1 MDYHPLKFK
10 ILFLNLRLSL
20 KKYQL
25 MNEVLRNY
33 SGIILLLTGIM
44 VGSLIGIFFP
54 QIVNY
59 LKPLGD
65 IFLNLLFVSVVPL
78 VYFAVANSIASV
90 EQGGKFGK
98 IIFAMIVTFLLFI
111 LIAALFTIA
120 VVYFFPT
127 EALPSSGNNLLENS
141 VEETWGNRIVGFF
154 TVGEFSQLFSRQ
166 NMLALLIFAFLTGT
180 AARKAGEVGAVF
192 RNFLASGYEVMKEL
206 LLLVM
211 KAAPIG
217 LGAYFAFQVAT
228 IGPQLFGFYAKP
240 LGLYYVSGVVY
251 FLVFFTLYAFVAK
264 GKIGVRQFWTNNIYP
279 SLTAISTCS
288 SFATMPANLQ
298 AAAKIGVPDAI
309 ANIVIPIGSTLH
321 KNGSSMSSIIKI
333 YVAFLIIGKDFFDPM
348 NLLLALGI
356 TVFVSIVAGGI
367 PNGGYIGE
375 MLMISVYQL
384 PVEAIPA
391 VMIIGT
397 LVDPLATV
405 LNSTGDTVAAMFV
418 TKLSGEKFEE
428 PKEFA
433 P

>member
-1 MDYHPLKFK
+1 MK
-10 ILFLNLRLSL
+10 
-20 KKYQL
+20 QL
-25 MNEVLRNY
+25 IKNY
-33 SGIILLLTGIM
+33 SGILLLLIGIFA
-44 VGSLIGIFFP
+44 GSLIGIFFP
-54 QIVNY
+54 KAVDY

-78 VYFAVANSIASV
+78 VFFAVSNSIASLE
-90 EQGGKFGK
+90 EQSKFGK
-98 IIFAMIVTFLLFI
+98 IIFSMIFTFLLFI
-111 LIAALFTIA
+111 IIAALFTICA
-120 VVYFFPT
+120 VYFFPT
-127 EALPSSGNNLLENS
+127 EALPSTSKEILETGNDS
-141 VEETWGNRIVGFF
+141 TWGDRIVSFF
-154 TVGEFSQLFSRQ
+154 TVGEFTELFSRK

-180 AARKAGEVGAVF
+180 AARKTGEAGKHF
-192 RNFLASGYEVMKEL
+192 TLFLASGYEVMKEL

-217 LGAYFAFQVAT
+217 LGAYFAYQVAT
-228 IGPQLFGFYAKP
+228 VGPQLFGFYAKP
-240 LGLYYVSGVVY
+240 LGLYYAAGVVY
-251 FLVFFTLYAFVAK
+251 FLVFFSIYAFAAK
-264 GKIGVRQFWTNNIYP
+264 GKDGVKIFWKNNIYP

-298 AAAKIGVPDAI
+298 AAARIGVPDAI

-333 YVAFLIIGKDFFDPM
+333 YVAFLIIGRDFFDPM

-356 TVFVSIVAGGI
+356 TIFVSIVAGGI

-418 TKLSGEKFEE
+418 TKISGEKFQE

-433 P
+433 V

>member
-1 MDYHPLKFK
+1 MK
-10 ILFLNLRLSL
+10 
-20 KKYQL
+20 QL
-25 MNEVLRNY
+25 IKNY
-33 SGIILLLTGIM
+33 SGIILLIIGITA
-44 VGSLIGIFFP
+44 GSFIGIFFP
-54 QIVNY
+54 KAVNF

-78 VYFAVANSIASV
+78 VFFAVSNSIASLE
-90 EQGGKFGK
+90 EQSKFGK
-98 IIFAMIVTFLLFI
+98 IIFSMIFTFLLFI
-111 LIAALFTIA
+111 IIAALFTITA
-120 VVYFFPT
+120 VYFFPT
-127 EALPSSGNNLLENS
+127 EALPSTSKEILETGNNA
-141 VEETWGNRIVGFF
+141 TWGDRIVSFF
-154 TVGEFSQLFSRQ
+154 TVGEFTELFSRK

-180 AARKAGEVGAVF
+180 AARKTGDAGKHF
-192 RNFLASGYEVMKEL
+192 TLFLASGYEVMKEL

-217 LGAYFAFQVAT
+217 LGAYFAYQVAT
-228 IGPQLFGFYAKP
+228 VGPQLFGFYAKP
-240 LGLYYVSGVVY
+240 LGLYYAAGVVY
-251 FLVFFTLYAFVAK
+251 FLVFFSIYAFAAK
-264 GKIGVRQFWTNNIYP
+264 GKNGVKIFWKNNIYP

-298 AAAKIGVPDAI
+298 AAARIGVPDAI

-333 YVAFLIIGKDFFDPM
+333 YVAFLIIGRDFFDPM

-356 TVFVSIVAGGI
+356 TIFVSIVAGGI

-418 TKLSGEKFEE
+418 TKISGEKFQE

-433 P
+433 V

>member
-1 MDYHPLKFK
+1 M
-10 ILFLNLRLSL
+10 N
-20 KKYQL
+20 QL
-25 MNEVLRNY
+25 IKNY
-33 SGIILLLTGIM
+33 SGIILLIIGITA
-44 VGSLIGIFFP
+44 GSFIGIFFP
-54 QIVNY
+54 KAVDF

-78 VYFAVANSIASV
+78 VFFAVSNSIASLE
-90 EQGGKFGK
+90 EQSKFGK
-98 IIFAMIVTFLLFI
+98 IIFSMIFTFLLFI
-111 LIAALFTIA
+111 IIAALFTITA
-120 VVYFFPT
+120 VYFFPT
-127 EALPSSGNNLLENS
+127 EALPSTSKEILETGNNA
-141 VEETWGNRIVGFF
+141 TWGDRIVSFF
-154 TVGEFSQLFSRQ
+154 TVGEFTELFSRK

-180 AARKAGEVGAVF
+180 AARKTGDAGKHF
-192 RNFLASGYEVMKEL
+192 TLFLASGYEVMKEL

-217 LGAYFAFQVAT
+217 LGAYFAYQVAT
-228 IGPQLFGFYAKP
+228 VGPQLFGFYAKP
-240 LGLYYVSGVVY
+240 LGLYYAAGVVY
-251 FLVFFTLYAFVAK
+251 FLVFFSIYAFAAK
-264 GKIGVRQFWTNNIYP
+264 GKDGVKNFWKNNIYP

-298 AAAKIGVPDAI
+298 AAARIGVPDAI

-333 YVAFLIIGKDFFDPM
+333 YVAFLIIGRDFFDPM

-356 TVFVSIVAGGI
+356 TIFVSIVAGGI

-418 TKLSGEKFEE
+418 TKISGEKFQE

-433 P
+433 V

>member
-1 MDYHPLKFK
+1 MK
-10 ILFLNLRLSL
+10 
-20 KKYQL
+20 QL
-25 MNEVLRNY
+25 IKNY
-33 SGIILLLTGIM
+33 SGIILLIIGITA
-44 VGSLIGIFFP
+44 GSFIGIFFP
-54 QIVNY
+54 KAVDF

-78 VYFAVANSIASV
+78 VFFAVSNSIASLE
-90 EQGGKFGK
+90 EQSKFGK
-98 IIFAMIVTFLLFI
+98 IIFSMIFTFLLFI
-111 LIAALFTIA
+111 IIAALFTITA
-120 VVYFFPT
+120 VYFFPT
-127 EALPSSGNNLLENS
+127 EALPSTSKEILETGNNA
-141 VEETWGNRIVGFF
+141 TWGDRIVSFF
-154 TVGEFSQLFSRQ
+154 TVGEFTELFSRK

-180 AARKAGEVGAVF
+180 AARKTGDAGKHF
-192 RNFLASGYEVMKEL
+192 TLFLASGYEVMKEL

-217 LGAYFAFQVAT
+217 LGAYFAYQVAT
-228 IGPQLFGFYAKP
+228 VGPQLFGFYAKP
-240 LGLYYVSGVVY
+240 LGLYYAAGVVY
-251 FLVFFTLYAFVAK
+251 FLVFFSIYAFAAK
-264 GKIGVRQFWTNNIYP
+264 GKDGVKIFWKNNIYP

-298 AAAKIGVPDAI
+298 AAARIGVPDAI

-333 YVAFLIIGKDFFDPM
+333 YVAFLIIGRDFFDPM

-356 TVFVSIVAGGI
+356 TIFVSIVAGGI

-418 TKLSGEKFEE
+418 TKISGEKFQE

-433 P
+433 V

>member
-1 MDYHPLKFK
+1 MKDVLK
-10 ILFLNLRLSL
+10 
-20 KKYQL
+20 
-25 MNEVLRNY
+25 NY
-33 SGIILLLTGIM
+33 SGILLLLTGITA
-44 VGSLIGIFFP
+44 GSFIGIFFP
-54 QIVNY
+54 AAVIY

-78 VYFAVANSIASV
+78 VFFAVSNSIASL
-90 EQGGKFGK
+90 EQQSKFGK
-98 IIFAMIVTFLLFI
+98 IIFSMIFTFLLFI
-111 LIAALFTIA
+111 IIAALFTIA
-120 VVYFFPT
+120 AVYFFPT
-127 EALPSSGNNLLENS
+127 EALPSTSG
-141 VEETWGNRIVGFF
+141 ETIDTGAETSWGDRIVSFF
-154 TVGEFSQLFSRQ
+154 TVGEFTELFSRK

-180 AARKAGEVGAVF
+180 AVRKTGGSGAPF
-192 RNFLASGYEVMKEL
+192 RQFLASGYEVMKEL
-206 LLLVM
+206 LLIVM

-217 LGAYFAFQVAT
+217 LGAYFAYQVAT
-228 IGPQLFGFYAKP
+228 VGPQLFGFYAKP
-240 LGLYYVSGVVY
+240 LGLYYIAGTVY
-251 FLVFFTLYAFVAK
+251 FLLFFTIYAFMAK
-264 GKIGVRQFWTNNIYP
+264 GKDGVQKFWKNNIYP

-298 AAAKIGVPDAI
+298 AAAKIGVPDAV

-333 YVAFLIIGKDFFDPM
+333 YVAFLIIGENFFDPM
-348 NLLLALGI
+348 NLLLAIGI

-405 LNSTGDTVAAMFV
+405 LNSTGDTVAAMFA
-418 TKLSGEKFEE
+418 TKISGEKFEE
-428 PKEFA
+428 PKEFSV
-433 P
+433 

>member
-1 MDYHPLKFK
+1 MK
-10 ILFLNLRLSL
+10 
-20 KKYQL
+20 QL
-25 MNEVLRNY
+25 IKNY
-33 SGIILLLTGIM
+33 SGIILLIIGITA
-44 VGSLIGIFFP
+44 GSFIGIFFP
-54 QIVNY
+54 KAVDF

-78 VYFAVANSIASV
+78 VFFAVSNSIASLE
-90 EQGGKFGK
+90 EQSKFGK
-98 IIFAMIVTFLLFI
+98 IIFSMIFTFLLFI
-111 LIAALFTIA
+111 IIAALFTITA
-120 VVYFFPT
+120 VYFFPT
-127 EALPSSGNNLLENS
+127 EALPSTSKEILETGNNA
-141 VEETWGNRIVGFF
+141 TWGDRIVSFF
-154 TVGEFSQLFSRQ
+154 TVGEFTELFSRK

-180 AARKAGEVGAVF
+180 AARKTGDAGKHF
-192 RNFLASGYEVMKEL
+192 TLFLASGYEVMKEL

-217 LGAYFAFQVAT
+217 LGAYFAYQVAT
-228 IGPQLFGFYAKP
+228 VGPQLFGFYAKP
-240 LGLYYVSGVVY
+240 LGLYYAAGVVY
-251 FLVFFTLYAFVAK
+251 FLVFFSIYAFVAK
-264 GKIGVRQFWTNNIYP
+264 GKDGVKIFWKNNIYP

-298 AAAKIGVPDAI
+298 AAARIGVPDAI

-333 YVAFLIIGKDFFDPM
+333 YVAFLIIGRDFFDPM

-356 TVFVSIVAGGI
+356 TIFVSIVAGGI

-418 TKLSGEKFEE
+418 TKISGEKFQE

-433 P
+433 V

>member
-1 MDYHPLKFK
+1 MKQVIK
-10 ILFLNLRLSL
+10 
-20 KKYQL
+20 
-25 MNEVLRNY
+25 NY
-33 SGIILLLTGIM
+33 SGIIHLIIGITTG
-44 VGSLIGIFFP
+44 SFIGIFFP
-54 QIVNY
+54 KAVDF

-78 VYFAVANSIASV
+78 VFFAVSNSIASLE
-90 EQGGKFGK
+90 EQSKFGK
-98 IIFAMIVTFLLFI
+98 IIFSMIFTFLLFI
-111 LIAALFTIA
+111 IIAALFTISA
-120 VVYFFPT
+120 VYFFPT
-127 EALPSSGNNLLENS
+127 EALPSTSKEILETGNNA
-141 VEETWGNRIVGFF
+141 TWGDRIVSFF
-154 TVGEFSQLFSRQ
+154 TVGEFTELFSRK

-180 AARKAGEVGAVF
+180 AARKTGDAGKHF
-192 RNFLASGYEVMKEL
+192 TLFLASGYEVMKEL

-217 LGAYFAFQVAT
+217 LGAYFAHPVASV
-228 IGPQLFGFYAKP
+228 GPHLFGFSANP
-240 LGLYYVSGVVY
+240 LGLYYAAGVVY
-251 FLVFFTLYAFVAK
+251 FLVFFSIYAFAAK
-264 GKIGVRQFWTNNIYP
+264 GKDGVKIFWKNNIYP

-298 AAAKIGVPDAI
+298 AAARIGVPDAI

-333 YVAFLIIGKDFFDPM
+333 YVAFLIIGRDFFDPM

-356 TVFVSIVAGGI
+356 TIFVSIVAGGI

-375 MLMISVYQL
+375 MLMISGYQL

-418 TKLSGEKFEE
+418 TKISGEKFQE

-433 P
+433 V

>member
-1 MDYHPLKFK
+1 MK
-10 ILFLNLRLSL
+10 
-20 KKYQL
+20 
-25 MNEVLRNY
+25 EVLKNY
-33 SGIILLLTGIM
+33 SGIIFLLGGIIL
-44 VGSLIGIFFP
+44 GSLIGIFAP
-54 QIVNY
+54 DTVTY

-78 VYFAVANSIASV
+78 VFFAVANSISQV
-90 EQGGKFGK
+90 EKEGKFGK
-98 IIFAMIVTFLLFI
+98 IIFSMIFTFLLFI
-111 LIAALFTIA
+111 IIAALFTIA

-127 EALPSSGNNLLENS
+127 EALPSNS
-141 VEETWGNRIVGFF
+141 PETLDAGADVTWGDRIVSFF
-154 TVGEFSQLFSRQ
+154 TVGEFTDLFSRK

-180 AARKAGEVGAVF
+180 AVRKTGDAGRHFAL
-192 RNFLASGYEVMKEL
+192 FLASGYEVMKEL
-206 LLLVM
+206 LLIVM

-217 LGAYFAFQVAT
+217 LGAYFAYQVAT
-228 IGPQLFGFYAKP
+228 VGPQLFGFYAKP
-240 LGLYYVSGVVY
+240 LALYYIAGVVY
-251 FLVFFTLYAFVAK
+251 FLLFFSLYAFLAK
-264 GKIGVRQFWTNNIYP
+264 GNDGVQKFWKNNIYP

-298 AAAKIGVPDAI
+298 AAAKIGVPATI

-333 YVAFLIIGKDFFDPM
+333 YVAFLIIGEDFFDPM

-391 VMIIGT
+391 VMILGT

-418 TKLSGEKFEE
+418 TKISGAEFTE
-428 PKEFA
+428 PKDFA
-433 P
+433 V

>member
-1 MDYHPLKFK
+1 MVKTSFMNQILK
-10 ILFLNLRLSL
+10 
-20 KKYQL
+20 
-25 MNEVLRNY
+25 NY
-33 SGIILLLTGIM
+33 SGIIFLLAGIIIGSITG
-44 VGSLIGIFFP
+44 VFFP
-54 QIVNY
+54 SSVTY

-78 VYFAVANSIASV
+78 VFFAVANSISGV
-90 EQGGKFGK
+90 EQQGKFGK
-98 IIFAMIVTFLLFI
+98 IILSMIFTFLLFI
-111 LIAALFTIA
+111 IIAAVFTIL
-120 VVYFFPT
+120 VVYLFPT
-127 EALPSSGNNLLENS
+127 EASSMKPTQLLENS
-141 VEETWGNRIVGFF
+141 SDSETWGERIVSFF
-154 TVGEFSQLFSRQ
+154 TVGEFTQLFSRQ
-166 NMLALLIFAFLTGT
+166 NMLALLIFALLTGT
-180 AARKAGEVGAVF
+180 AIRKSGASGTVF
-192 RNFLASGYEVMKEL
+192 KNFVASGYEVMKEL
-206 LLLVM
+206 LLIVM

-217 LGAYFAFQVAT
+217 LGAYFAYQVAT
-228 IGPQLFGFYAKP
+228 IGPQLFGFYAQP
-240 LGLYYVSGVVY
+240 LGLYYAAGIFY
-251 FLVFFTLYAFVAK
+251 FFVFFSLYAFLAK
-264 GKIGVRQFWTNNIYP
+264 GKDGVKKFWKNNIYP

-298 AAAKIGVPDAI
+298 AAAKIGIPDKI

-333 YVAFLIIGKDFFDPM
+333 YVAFLIIGENFFDPM

-384 PVEAIPA
+384 PQEAIPA

-405 LNSTGDTVAAMFV
+405 LNATGDTVAAMFV
-418 TKLSGEKFEE
+418 TRISGEKFEE

-433 P
+433 V

>member
-1 MDYHPLKFK
+1 MQTLLK
-10 ILFLNLRLSL
+10 
-20 KKYQL
+20 
-25 MNEVLRNY
+25 NY
-33 SGIILLLTGIM
+33 SGIILLLTAII

-54 QIVNY
+54 TIVVY

-78 VYFAVANSIASV
+78 VYFAVANSIANV

-98 IIFAMIVTFLLFI
+98 IIFAMIFTFLLFI
-111 LIAALFTIA
+111 VIAALFTIA

-127 EALPSSGNNLLENS
+127 EALPSNS
-141 VEETWGNRIVGFF
+141 KEMIEETANTTWGDRIVSFF
-154 TVGEFSQLFSRQ
+154 TVGEFAELFSRK
-166 NMLALLIFAFLTGT
+166 NMLALLIFSFLTGT
-180 AARKAGEVGAVF
+180 AARKAGESGGLF
-192 RNFLASGYEVMKEL
+192 RNFLSSGYEVMKEL

-211 KAAPIG
+211 KVAPIG

-228 IGPQLFGFYAKP
+228 VGPQLFGFYAKP
-240 LGLYYVSGVVY
+240 LGLYYGSGIVY
-251 FLVFFTLYAFVAK
+251 FLVFFSIYAFLAK
-264 GKIGVRQFWTNNIYP
+264 GKNGIKIFWKNNIYP
-279 SLTAISTCS
+279 TLTAISTCS

-298 AAAKIGVPDAI
+298 AAAKIGVPNAI

-333 YVAFLIIGKDFFDPM
+333 YVAFLIIGEDFFDPM

-384 PVEAIPA
+384 PQEAIPA

-405 LNSTGDTVAAMFV
+405 LNATGDTVAAMFV
-418 TKLSGEKFEE
+418 TKILGEKFETVD
-428 PKEFA
+428 PINI
-433 P
+433 

>member
-1 MDYHPLKFK
+1 MKDVLK
-10 ILFLNLRLSL
+10 
-20 KKYQL
+20 
-25 MNEVLRNY
+25 NY
-33 SGIILLLTGIM
+33 SGIILLLTGITA
-44 VGSLIGIFFP
+44 GSFIGIFFP
-54 QIVNY
+54 AAVIY

-78 VYFAVANSIASV
+78 VFFAVSNSIASL
-90 EQGGKFGK
+90 EQQSKFGK
-98 IIFAMIVTFLLFI
+98 IIFSMIFTFLLFI
-111 LIAALFTIA
+111 IIAALFTIA
-120 VVYFFPT
+120 AVYFFPT
-127 EALPSSGNNLLENS
+127 EALPSTSG
-141 VEETWGNRIVGFF
+141 ETIDTGAETSWGDRIVSFF
-154 TVGEFSQLFSRQ
+154 TVGEFTELFSRK

-180 AARKAGEVGAVF
+180 AVRKTGGSGAPF
-192 RNFLASGYEVMKEL
+192 RQFLASGYEVMKEL
-206 LLLVM
+206 LLIVM

-217 LGAYFAFQVAT
+217 LGAYFAYQVAT
-228 IGPQLFGFYAKP
+228 VGPQLFGFYAKP
-240 LGLYYVSGVVY
+240 LALYYIAGTVY
-251 FLVFFTLYAFVAK
+251 FLLFFTIYAFMAK
-264 GKIGVRQFWTNNIYP
+264 GKDGVQKFWKNNIYP

-298 AAAKIGVPDAI
+298 AAAKIGVPDAV

-333 YVAFLIIGKDFFDPM
+333 YVAFLIIGENFFDPM
-348 NLLLALGI
+348 NLLLAIGI

-418 TKLSGEKFEE
+418 TKISGEKFEE
-428 PKEFA
+428 PKDFA
-433 P
+433 V

>member
-1 MDYHPLKFK
+1 MK
-10 ILFLNLRLSL
+10 
-20 KKYQL
+20 QL
-25 MNEVLRNY
+25 IKNY
-33 SGIILLLTGIM
+33 SGIILLIIGITA
-44 VGSLIGIFFP
+44 GSFLGIFFP
-54 QIVNY
+54 KAVDY
-59 LKPLGD
+59 VKPFGD

-78 VYFAVANSIASV
+78 VFFAVSNSIASLE
-90 EQGGKFGK
+90 EQSKFGK
-98 IIFAMIVTFLLFI
+98 IIFSMIFTFLLFI
-111 LIAALFTIA
+111 IIAALFTITA
-120 VVYFFPT
+120 VYFFPT
-127 EALPSSGNNLLENS
+127 EALPSTSKEILETGNNA
-141 VEETWGNRIVGFF
+141 TWGDRIVIFF
-154 TVGEFSQLFSRQ
+154 TVGEFTELFSRK

-180 AARKAGEVGAVF
+180 AARKTGDAGKHF
-192 RNFLASGYEVMKEL
+192 TLFLASGYEVMKEL

-217 LGAYFAFQVAT
+217 LGAYFAYQVAT
-228 IGPQLFGFYAKP
+228 VGPQLFGFYAKP
-240 LGLYYVSGVVY
+240 LGLYYAAGVVY
-251 FLVFFTLYAFVAK
+251 FLVFFSIYAFAAK
-264 GKIGVRQFWTNNIYP
+264 GKDGVKNFWKNNIYP

-298 AAAKIGVPDAI
+298 AAARIGVPDAI

-333 YVAFLIIGKDFFDPM
+333 YVAFLIIGRDFFDPM

-356 TVFVSIVAGGI
+356 TIFVSIVAGGI

-418 TKLSGEKFEE
+418 TKISGEKFQE

-433 P
+433 V

>member
-1 MDYHPLKFK
+1 MK
-10 ILFLNLRLSL
+10 
-20 KKYQL
+20 QL
-25 MNEVLRNY
+25 IKNY
-33 SGIILLLTGIM
+33 SGIILLIIGITTG
-44 VGSLIGIFFP
+44 SFIGIFFP
-54 QIVNY
+54 KAVDF

-78 VYFAVANSIASV
+78 VFFAVSNSIASLE
-90 EQGGKFGK
+90 EQSKFGK
-98 IIFAMIVTFLLFI
+98 IIFSMIFTFLLFI
-111 LIAALFTIA
+111 IIAALFTITA
-120 VVYFFPT
+120 VYFFPT
-127 EALPSSGNNLLENS
+127 EALPSTSKEILETGNNA
-141 VEETWGNRIVGFF
+141 TWGDRIVSFF
-154 TVGEFSQLFSRQ
+154 TVGEFTELFSRK

-180 AARKAGEVGAVF
+180 AARKTGDAGKHF
-192 RNFLASGYEVMKEL
+192 TLFLASGYEVMKEL

-217 LGAYFAFQVAT
+217 LGAYFAYQVAT
-228 IGPQLFGFYAKP
+228 VGPQLFGFYAKP
-240 LGLYYVSGVVY
+240 LGLYYAAGVVY
-251 FLVFFTLYAFVAK
+251 FLVFFSIYAFAAK
-264 GKIGVRQFWTNNIYP
+264 GKDGVKIFWKNNIYP

-298 AAAKIGVPDAI
+298 AATRIGVPDAI

-333 YVAFLIIGKDFFDPM
+333 YVAFLIIGRDFFDPM

-356 TVFVSIVAGGI
+356 TIFVSIVAGGI

-418 TKLSGEKFEE
+418 TKISGEKFQE

-433 P
+433 V